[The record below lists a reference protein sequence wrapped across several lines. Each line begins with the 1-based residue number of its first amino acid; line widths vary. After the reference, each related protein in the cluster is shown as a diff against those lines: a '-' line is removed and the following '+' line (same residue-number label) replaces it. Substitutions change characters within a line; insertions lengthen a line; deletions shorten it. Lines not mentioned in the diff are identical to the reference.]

1 MSTVKA
7 NEVNASDD
15 ALVQKLQKEVQHLR
29 EVLNLRKRGN
39 KSDIEG
45 QLMDLK
51 SENMK
56 LREIATNA
64 QEVERLKLENKVMRL
79 ELQRMKMDSSASR
92 ERKAVEM
99 STDTSN
105 GKFRESND
113 RSIMKPP
120 IQKVLPNMNVD
131 PPERCPLCNSYPP

>member
-29 EVLNLRKRGN
+29 EVLSLRRKGK

-45 QLMDLK
+45 QLIDLK
-51 SENMK
+51 NENLK

-64 QEVERLKLENKVMRL
+64 QEVEKLKLENKIMRL
-79 ELQRMKMDSSASR
+79 ELQRMRVDSPQSKDRKLAS
-92 ERKAVEM
+92 EM
-99 STDTSN
+99 STDMTNQKLKEIKS
-105 GKFRESND
+105 GM
-113 RSIMKPP
+113 IQKPP
-120 IQKVLPNMNVD
+120 IPTPLSSRMD
-131 PPERCPLCNSYPP
+131 IAIPERCPL

>member
-29 EVLNLRKRGN
+29 EVLNLRRKGK

-45 QLMDLK
+45 QLMELK
-51 SENMK
+51 NENLK

-64 QEVERLKLENKVMRL
+64 QEVERLKLENKVMKL
-79 ELQRMKMDSSASR
+79 ELQRMRLDSSASKDRRPMDSTTDISQNNLR
-92 ERKAVEM
+92 EKHNSSAA
-99 STDTSN
+99 
-105 GKFRESND
+105 
-113 RSIMKPP
+113 KPA
-120 IQKVLPNMNVD
+120 ICKM
-131 PPERCPLCNSYPP
+131 